1 MDTSQANFREFL
13 RTSHQKCNI
22 FRGQYCADTKQEISR
37 KLRNGWVEVGTHSGG
52 CVRSAM
58 YLSCAISP
66 WWISP
71 THEAGRSGLWMKGWG
86 HSGRNEVP
94 PRRGWVQPFWM
105 RSSDIRRESEV
116 EPLLPGVWG
125 SKLSWFA
132 YLIWMPERCL
142 PPVVYWVHPSGWM
155 TKNHWCTDASWSSWS
170 PCKEERER

>member
-1 MDTSQANFREFL
+1 MRTRNRKSAGNWETVEWKLGHIQADVW
-13 RTSHQKCNI
+13 
-22 FRGQYCADTKQEISR
+22 G
-37 KLRNGWVEVGTHSGG
+37 
-52 CVRSAM
+52 SAM

-71 THEAGRSGLWMKGWG
+71 THEAGRSGLRMKGWG

-132 YLIWMPERCL
+132 YLIWMPERWL

-170 PCKEERER
+170 PCTEERESSAGVEAWETLPVSCTTDH